1 MEIAGKYATATKCVP
16 RFATRECKQMKFTSK
31 NTLLAGVG
39 AAALGFA
46 SPAMAGNILLTGH
59 DNDFHCSVDGFL
71 NEGDACGALTVEANY
86 VTSGSSNPSL
96 PILVID
102 NGTELSSSLTHDGF
116 TVVSMTVADVLASG
130 GSVFNPHTFSAFA
143 VASVTSCGG
152 CDNPI
157 GTGTSLASL
166 ATSIDSF
173 FNAGGGILGL
183 TSATDNAGFAYVPQA
198 TAGAP
203 IASTSGFVA
212 TPAGTAGVP
221 GFFAVNG
228 DETHNIF
235 TADAG
240 YKVAETF
247 PADGG
252 APVTLFL
259 SGAVITGTHIGTGP
273 AVPEPIS
280 LSLLGV
286 GLFGL
291 GVARRRGRK

>member
-1 MEIAGKYATATKCVP
+1 
-16 RFATRECKQMKFTSK
+16 
-31 NTLLAGVG
+31 
-39 AAALGFA
+39 
-46 SPAMAGNILLTGH
+46 MAGNILLTGH
-59 DNDFHCSVDGFL
+59 DNDFHCSADGFG
-71 NEGDACGALTVEANY
+71 NFGNACGALTAEANF
-86 VTSGSSNPSL
+86 VTSGSSNSSL

-116 TVVSMTVADVLASG
+116 TVVSKTVAQILAGG
-130 GSVFNPHTFSAFA
+130 GSDFNPSVYSAFA
-143 VASVTSCGG
+143 VASVSTCGG
-152 CDNPI
+152 CDNPV
-157 GTGTSLASL
+157 GTGTQLATL
-166 ATSIDSF
+166 ATSIDKF

-183 TSATDNAGFAYVPQA
+183 TSSTDDAGFAYVPQA
-198 TAGAP
+198 TAGTP

-212 TPAGTAGVP
+212 TAAGTGGIP

-259 SGAVITGTHIGTGP
+259 TGATITGTHIGPGGGGS
-273 AVPEPIS
+273 VPEPVS

-291 GVARRRGRK
+291 GVARRRRRT